1 MRHINESIIGRR
13 GSNKKLYIVSP
24 KGSDNR
30 LYWDRLYWD
39 NNFTYDAVTD
49 GRGYFYFVLT
59 KDELQKF
66 LPQEPDTSIYSVD
79 DDTVS
84 YKKLEQDVKKTKDL
98 LNNPPI
104 YLKKVDVMS
113 INESIIGRRGIQKES
128 GAVWDMLSPLF
139 DPYVKT
145 THDINHLVYIF
156 TMHTDYLLGKK
167 THTNIFH
174 AINDTIRLFRHSA
187 YLYPTA
193 ACAEKDYLYVL
204 DEVSVN
210 LNVIRNGRIAG
221 SWTETIQRLEDRD
234 EVSSK
239 LKKMSRKLLDFDLS
253 NVKDIAYRYC
263 FNNNVQPMTLEMIN
277 IDINI

>member
-1 MRHINESIIGRR
+1 MKTIVESIIGRR
-13 GSNKKLYIVSP
+13 GFNKKLYIVSP

-30 LYWDRLYWD
+30 LYWD
-39 NNFTYDAVTD
+39 NKFTYNAVTD
-49 GRGYFYFVLT
+49 NRGYFYFVLT

-66 LPQEPDTSIYSVD
+66 LPQEPDTSIYLVD

-98 LNNPPI
+98 LNNPLI

-113 INESIIGRRGIQKES
+113 IDESIIGRKGVQKES

-139 DPYVKT
+139 DPHVKT

-156 TMHTDYLLGKK
+156 TVPIKTYIKK
-167 THTNIFH
+167 THTNIFN
-174 AINDTIRLFRHSA
+174 IIQDTVKLFRHSA
-187 YLYPTA
+187 YLFPTA

-204 DEVSVN
+204 DEVNVN
-210 LNVIRNGRIAG
+210 LNVIRDSRIAG
-221 SWTETIQRLEDRD
+221 SWTESIQRLEDQN
-234 EVSSK
+234 EVTPK
-239 LKKMSRKLLDFDLS
+239 LKKISRKLIDFDLS
-253 NVKDIAYRYC
+253 GMKEIVFRYY
-263 FNNNVQPMTLEMIN
+263 FDNKTQPMTLEMIN